1 MIIQQNM
8 INGKCILYTHT
19 QAIYRYKYLYKIIA
33 KYNIKLFGLYMI
45 RRNSTLSLS
54 VVVYKLSYIMKWHLP

>member
-8 INGKCILYTHT
+8 INGNFILYTYT

-33 KYNIKLFGLYMI
+33 RYNIKFGL
-45 RRNSTLSLS
+45 
-54 VVVYKLSYIMKWHLP
+54 